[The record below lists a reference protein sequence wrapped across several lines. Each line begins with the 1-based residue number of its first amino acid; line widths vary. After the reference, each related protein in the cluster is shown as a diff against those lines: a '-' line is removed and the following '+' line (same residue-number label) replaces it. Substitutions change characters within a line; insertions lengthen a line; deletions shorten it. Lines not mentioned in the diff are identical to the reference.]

1 MELHI
6 SVFLWCLWTPW
17 RTPRR
22 RSAAGGTAGAA
33 IAIRLVLPAVGIS
46 YARKTRRRRKR
57 HNHSSSQCALR
68 MCSRMGASAA
78 AQQARRARV
87 NGKVVN
93 GPPAGRRLLPVA
105 SGSHPAFLSGWAKLP
120 VGSPTGAP
128 NSATPIAPLLLKV
141 GHLDKHGWGWRGD
154 LFGAPASSPHT

>member
-1 MELHI
+1 
-6 SVFLWCLWTPW
+6 
-17 RTPRR
+17 
-22 RSAAGGTAGAA
+22 
-33 IAIRLVLPAVGIS
+33 
-46 YARKTRRRRKR
+46 
-57 HNHSSSQCALR
+57 
-68 MCSRMGASAA
+68 MGASAA

-105 SGSHPAFLSGWAKLP
+105 FRLIRPSYLVGQNP

-128 NSATPIAPLLLKV
+128 NSATPTAPLLLKV